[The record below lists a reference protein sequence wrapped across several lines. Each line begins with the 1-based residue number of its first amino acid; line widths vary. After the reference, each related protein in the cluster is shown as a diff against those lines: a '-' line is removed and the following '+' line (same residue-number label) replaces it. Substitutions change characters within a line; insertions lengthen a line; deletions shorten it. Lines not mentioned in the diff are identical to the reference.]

1 MITNTAS
8 SSAPTPSG
16 IQASTINAQG
26 EATSI
31 SGNNSPAG
39 TPTTPN
45 PPTSAI
51 LPTAQGTATAA
62 ATSQLSE
69 RQMKNVPFPP
79 SHSLTCAEVFDSKG
93 KPRVDVLKKH
103 FILEGR
109 VEEAVALRIINEG
122 AQLLRLEKTM
132 IDVEAPITVCGD
144 VHGQFYDLM
153 KLFEVGGPPADTRYL
168 FLGDY
173 VDRGYFSIEVSH
185 FFVFDLVLSL
195 LLSYISWFVVF
206 SVYFICGR

>member
-1 MITNTAS
+1 MSNTAS
-8 SSAPTPSG
+8 SSATTSSG

-31 SGNNSPAG
+31 SGNNSTAN
-39 TPTTPN
+39 TPTTVN

-51 LPTAQGTATAA
+51 LPTAQGTIVTTAN
-62 ATSQLSE
+62 QFSE

-173 VDRGYFSIEVSH
+173 VDRGYFSIEV
-185 FFVFDLVLSL
+185 
-195 LLSYISWFVVF
+195 
-206 SVYFICGR
+206 R